1 LRLGPFVWIHSVQF
15 YETDLMGIVHHSNYL
30 RFFEEARV
38 HWAHQKGLIDY
49 QKPESAQQFAVLE
62 TRVKHLKPAKFG
74 DRLEVEIQAKMEGA
88 RILFQYRLWNE
99 KKELLSAAVTT
110 HVALNHE
117 LKPVKLSNSMKEIL
131 ERETWKEIWL

>member
-1 LRLGPFVWIHSVQF
+1 VWVHTVQF

-62 TRVKHLKPAKFG
+62 THVKHLRPARFG
-74 DRLEVEIQAKMEGA
+74 ETLQVEIQAKKEGA
-88 RILFQYRLWNE
+88 KVLFQYRLWNAH
-99 KKELLSAAVTT
+99 KQVISVAVTT

-117 LKPVKLSNSMKEIL
+117 LKPVKLSNSMKEVL